1 MAVIGV
7 RAHHG
12 VVDILPLLNKGYDDP
27 ARVSQ
32 EEPDILFPRQVL
44 WRDTGSAEALATRE
58 RSPAAEPRGCHRPAP
73 PSAHGRTRWHEVHRL
88 HSDSVTAEQR
98 KTGTAAVR
106 EPCPAPP
113 PIRQPSVS
121 SQGRLPA
128 RAWDA
133 TSTEVIV

>member
-58 RSPAAEPRGCHRPAP
+58 RSPAAEHDGMRFTDSTQTLLP
-73 PSAHGRTRWHEVHRL
+73 PS
-88 HSDSVTAEQR
+88 
-98 KTGTAAVR
+98 R
-106 EPCPAPP
+106 ERPEPL
-113 PIRQPSVS
+113 R
-121 SQGRLPA
+121 
-128 RAWDA
+128 
-133 TSTEVIV
+133 